1 MKQTFQMIVLVTCAL
16 FMALTV
22 QAQNATKVYQQVSPD
37 NNVHLSFELQEKG
50 KPSYSLQYKK
60 SQVINPS
67 TLGLELNGQESLQ
80 EGFEVVNTSTSSFD
94 ETWQPVWGENKDIR
108 NHYNELLVE
117 LKQTSTGRFM
127 NLRFRVY
134 DDGIAFVTNS
144 LSRGIWSISLS
155 RRNIRSLP

>member
-108 NHYNELLVE
+108 NYYN
-117 LKQTSTGRFM
+117 
-127 NLRFRVY
+127 
-134 DDGIAFVTNS
+134 
-144 LSRGIWSISLS
+144 
-155 RRNIRSLP
+155 

>member
-1 MKQTFQMIVLVTCAL
+1 MNSDKSYRFIYYLLKQVLLNMKQTFQMIVLVTCAL

-108 NHYNELLVE
+108 
-117 LKQTSTGRFM
+117 
-127 NLRFRVY
+127 
-134 DDGIAFVTNS
+134 IIITNC
-144 LSRGIWSISLS
+144 WW
-155 RRNIRSLP
+155 N

>member
-80 EGFEVVNTSTSSFD
+80 EGFEVVNTSTMKLGNRC
-94 ETWQPVWGENKDIR
+94 GERIR
-108 NHYNELLVE
+108 IYV
-117 LKQTSTGRFM
+117 
-127 NLRFRVY
+127 
-134 DDGIAFVTNS
+134 IIITNC
-144 LSRGIWSISLS
+144 WW
-155 RRNIRSLP
+155 N